1 MSSTIENKVMM
12 FYGEQ
17 EGKYYM
23 DDALEIMSRI
33 FVVVLDS
40 E

>member
-1 MSSTIENKVMM
+1 MM

-23 DDALEIMSRI
+23 EDTLEIMSRI